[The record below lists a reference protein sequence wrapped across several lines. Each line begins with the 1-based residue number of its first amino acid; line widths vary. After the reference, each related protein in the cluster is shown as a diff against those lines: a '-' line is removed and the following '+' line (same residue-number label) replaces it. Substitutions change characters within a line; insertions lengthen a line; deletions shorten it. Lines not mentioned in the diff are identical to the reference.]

1 MTMKKNGKRNIALLA
16 LCIGGLVIFTLNKNK
31 GKSFIDGNNLTID
44 NFVNRL
50 KEFDLSPSKD
60 ASSLFYDLIEF
71 GFSPQSAFDVAQ
83 KEATDA
89 GEYFQ

>member
-1 MTMKKNGKRNIALLA
+1 MKKNGKGKFLLAFLCISGITLLA
-16 LCIGGLVIFTLNKNK
+16 LNKQK
-31 GKSFIDGNNLTID
+31 GKSFIQNNSLTID

-60 ASSLFYDLIEF
+60 AYNLFYDLIEF